1 MIVETLTVG
10 PVQANCYLVGCPETR
25 AAVIIDPGDEAARIL
40 ERVRENNLRVSHILL
55 THAHF
60 DHITAAQAVAEST
73 GAPLAIH
80 PDDLP
85 LLNVGGGATAF
96 GLPQP
101 PIPVPQIWLSVGNVI
116 ETGTLAFSVLH
127 TPGHSPG
134 HVCFY
139 ERAHNTIFVGD
150 VLFAG
155 SIGRTDLPGGSYE
168 TLMDSIAHQLMV
180 LPDDTVVYPGH
191 GPATTIGA
199 ERVGNPFL

>member
-40 ERVRENNLRVSHILL
+40 ARVRENNLRVSHILL

>member
-1 MIVETLTVG
+1 MILKTLTVG
-10 PVQANCYLVGCPETR
+10 PVQANCYIVGCPETR
-25 AAVIIDPGDEAARIL
+25 AAVIIDPGDEAERIL
-40 ERVRENNLRVSHILL
+40 QAVAELKVTVTHILL

-60 DHITAAQAVAEST
+60 DHITAAQAVAEHT
-73 GAPLAIH
+73 GAPLALH

-101 PIPVPQIWLSVGNVI
+101 PIPVPQIWLSAGDTI
-116 ETGTLAFSVLH
+116 SAGTLSFSVLH

-134 HVCFY
+134 HVCFR
-139 ERAHNTIFVGD
+139 ETNHGAIFVGD

-168 TLMDSIAHQLMV
+168 TLMDSIAHQLMT

>member
-10 PVQANCYLVGCPETR
+10 AVQANCYLIGCEKTG
-25 AAVIIDPGDEAARIL
+25 AGIIIDPGDEAARIL
-40 ERVRENNLRVSHILL
+40 QAVQSRGLKIGHILL

-60 DHITAAQAVAEST
+60 DHFMAAKAVVEAT
-73 GAPLAIH
+73 GAPLALH

-85 LLNVGGGATAF
+85 LLQTGGGATAF
-96 GLPQP
+96 GLPMP
-101 PIPVPQIWLSVGNVI
+101 PIPAPEIRLAEGDVI
-116 ETGTLAFSVLH
+116 PCGTLNFRVLH
-127 TPGHSPG
+127 TPGHAPG
-134 HVCFY
+134 HVCFF
-139 ERAHNTIFVGD
+139 EPEQGAIFVGD

-168 TLMDSIAHQLMV
+168 TLMDSIAHKLMT

-191 GPATTIGA
+191 GPRTTIGA